1 MHFRSLRR
9 VALVATAVLASPPA
23 HRALVAQQPP
33 PPVRP
38 ARDTSATAG
47 TPRPLSLDE
56 AMKIAERQSENLQ
69 IARAG
74 VDRARGQVMQ
84 AKSQYLPQLSGSL
97 QYTRTLQSQFDVLR
111 DTPQPQP
118 GPDVPPAPARDT
130 TTYFTPCTRYLAGAG
145 ATEAQRVAGLETFA
159 QCSSMASS
167 GTTPSSW

>member
-56 AMKIAERQSENLQ
+56 AMKIAER
-69 IARAG
+69 
-74 VDRARGQVMQ
+74 VPV
-84 AKSQYLPQLSGSL
+84 AKHGTVEIRPVLEISGLP
-97 QYTRTLQSQFDVLR
+97 
-111 DTPQPQP
+111 
-118 GPDVPPAPARDT
+118 A
-130 TTYFTPCTRYLAGAG
+130 
-145 ATEAQRVAGLETFA
+145 
-159 QCSSMASS
+159 
-167 GTTPSSW
+167 